1 MKVILC
7 IRIFMLL
14 FLVFVFFGVTYECT
28 CASLSGWVFYPLLEV
43 GVAIVVPLNDNSGVS
58 EWSSQLH
65 LPLCA
70 ISPIVPANCRVCFSS
85 PPPPLVSTRELMS
98 FLHCSV

>member
-1 MKVILC
+1 MHTHFHVVVSC
-7 IRIFMLL
+7 FCF
-14 FLVFVFFGVTYECT
+14 FL
-28 CASLSGWVFYPLLEV
+28 ASRTNVRVLVLADGFFYPLLEV
-43 GVAIVVPLNDNSGVS
+43 VVAIVVPLNDNSGVS

-85 PPPPLVSTRELMS
+85 PPLVSTHELIS